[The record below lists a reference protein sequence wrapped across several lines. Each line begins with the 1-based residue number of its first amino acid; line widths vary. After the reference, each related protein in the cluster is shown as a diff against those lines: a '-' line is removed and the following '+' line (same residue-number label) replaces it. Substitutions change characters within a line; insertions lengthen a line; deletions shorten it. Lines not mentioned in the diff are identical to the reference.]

1 MPQDTYDFN
10 RIDLNEIYSLF
21 HTKDERRLDSV
32 KEFIEAEN
40 YMKAIHKLNEIS
52 SSNEP
57 AVILKGILFLY
68 LGDMQKAI
76 SLWKP
81 YIKKN
86 KAHPLMMRYYAIA
99 CHSSEK
105 YKEAVRVFKTVYP
118 TDTRKDEIVL
128 SYAFSLKEVH
138 KYKTARNL
146 ILPFYS
152 STVGDDLI
160 AVIQNMEFT
169 TLLLELDVL
178 LQDEDSYSAHF
189 APYLSQLSSVMI
201 FEDAKELLACNIV
214 ILSGYMSTRRCE
226 WLAPHFYE
234 LVRLT
239 DKNNYLKD
247 TPYEIAV
254 KRGYTSWESYFY
266 QQDEQVPKP
275 LKEIGLYPLEELEI
289 DDEVSQSVICW
300 NAAKL
305 YQTQPECFRYMRS
318 TYPHTWNKIEYI
330 VDKFKS
336 KPTDYQKQ
344 LEKRI
349 MLYVDY
355 SQQELHE
362 ELERRY
368 KKAYKTQHDS

>member
-1 MPQDTYDFN
+1 
-10 RIDLNEIYSLF
+10 
-21 HTKDERRLDSV
+21 
-32 KEFIEAEN
+32 
-40 YMKAIHKLNEIS
+40 
-52 SSNEP
+52 
-57 AVILKGILFLY
+57 
-68 LGDMQKAI
+68 
-76 SLWKP
+76 
-81 YIKKN
+81 
-86 KAHPLMMRYYAIA
+86 
-99 CHSSEK
+99 
-105 YKEAVRVFKTVYP
+105 
-118 TDTRKDEIVL
+118 
-128 SYAFSLKEVH
+128 
-138 KYKTARNL
+138 
-146 ILPFYS
+146 
-152 STVGDDLI
+152 
-160 AVIQNMEFT
+160 
-169 TLLLELDVL
+169 
-178 LQDEDSYSAHF
+178 
-189 APYLSQLSSVMI
+189 MI

-344 LEKRI
+344 VEKRI

-368 KKAYKTQHDS
+368 KKAYKTEHDS

>member
-1 MPQDTYDFN
+1 MPQDTYDIN

-40 YMKAIHKLNEIS
+40 YMKAIHKLNEFS
-52 SSNEP
+52 ASNEP
-57 AVILKGILFLY
+57 AVILKGILFLN

-81 YIKKN
+81 YIKKK
-86 KAHPLMMRYYAIA
+86 KAQPLMMRYYAIA
-99 CHSSEK
+99 CYSSEK
-105 YKEAVRVFKTVYP
+105 YKEAVSVFKTVYP

-128 SYAFSLKEVH
+128 LYAFSLKEVH

-152 STVGDDLI
+152 STAKDDPV

-169 TLLLELDVL
+169 SLILELDVL
-178 LQDEDSYSAHF
+178 LQDEDSFSEHF

-201 FEDAKELLACNIV
+201 FEDARELLACNIV
-214 ILSGYMSTRRCE
+214 IMSSYMSTRRCA
-226 WLAPHFYE
+226 WLAPYFYE

-266 QQDEQVPKP
+266 LQDEQVPKP
-275 LKEIGLYPLEELEI
+275 LKEIGLYPLEELDI

-305 YQTQPECFRYMRS
+305 YQTQPECFSYMRS

-330 VDKFKS
+330 VEKFKIN
-336 KPTDYQKQ
+336 PADYQKQ
-344 LEKRI
+344 MEKRI
-349 MLYVDY
+349 MLYTDY

-368 KKAYKTQHDS
+368 KKAYKTHHDS